1 MPALTA
7 AQRQI
12 VNRKVEIAS
21 SYIRI
26 ADRQIAKG
34 NYLEAAKAAERIEAM
49 AQEDWFNAKLPKKLR
64 GELFNA
70 LMAGHDAIMDEL
82 RALKVYP

>member
-1 MPALTA
+1 MTTLTA

-12 VNRKVEIAS
+12 VNEKVRIAS
-21 SYIRI
+21 TYVRI

-49 AQEDWFNAKLPKKLR
+49 AQENWFNAKLPKKLR
-64 GELFNA
+64 GELFDS
-70 LMAGHDAIMDEL
+70 LMSGHDAIMDEL